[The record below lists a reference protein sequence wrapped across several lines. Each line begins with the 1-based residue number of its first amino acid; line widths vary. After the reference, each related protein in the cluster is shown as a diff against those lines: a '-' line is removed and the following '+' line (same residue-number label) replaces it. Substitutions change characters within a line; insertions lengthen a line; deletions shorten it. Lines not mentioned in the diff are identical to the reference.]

1 MDLATPQSLRFVLR
15 YAGQPAG
22 EQRLTLEPMGRGSRL
37 VLEAQVDLPP
47 PRTKHR
53 WESDLDPRG
62 FPRRY
67 VERVEGNGGGV
78 MEVDFSREDG
88 LVVVSQ
94 GKDDFAIPYVAD
106 LHDPLSLVVAV
117 SRLELEVGGVV
128 QFGLVGG
135 RAYVE
140 RLADQTLGLPWGETP
155 VRVYR
160 LRPGLSLLYFDLEGN
175 PVRLTQK
182 VGDHVFEAEL
192 MAVEAVQPKARERE
206 GQPGRNRRRRRRRR
220 FE

>member
-22 EQRLTLEPMGRGSRL
+22 EQRLTLEPMGRGSKA
-37 VLEAQVDLPP
+37 VLEAQVELPP
-47 PRTKHR
+47 PRTRQR
-53 WESDLDPRG
+53 WESDLDLRG

-78 MEVDFSREDG
+78 MEVDFSREEG

-94 GKDDFAIPYVAD
+94 GKDDFAIPYVSD
-106 LHDPLSLVVAV
+106 LHDPLSLMLAI
-117 SRLELEVGGVV
+117 SRLELEVGEVA

-135 RAYVE
+135 RAYAE
-140 RLADQTLGLPWGETP
+140 RLPDQTLSLPWGERL

-160 LRPGLSLLYFDLEGN
+160 LRPGLSLLYFDMEGH

-192 MAVEAVQPKARERE
+192 LAIEALPKAKE
-206 GQPGRNRRRRRRRR
+206 GQPGRRRRRRRR